1 MVRAYSYF
9 PAHSSFGR
17 GAADVVLKMQI
28 LAQLKLSRQW
38 GPATDKWCVVYQTGV
53 ASCRK
58 SYEDT
63 ASAGNRARV
72 TSMATMY
79 SATRPLM
86 PLQHFEL
93 DELLSTSSL
102 PGGAWRQ
109 PLAVHRF
116 GR

>member
-1 MVRAYSYF
+1 MVAVKLERGCRLQSGGSIPDCLPVVGPSA
-9 PAHSSFGR
+9 AGR
-17 GAADVVLKMQI
+17 
-28 LAQLKLSRQW
+28 RQEW
-38 GPATDKWCVVYQTGV
+38 H
-53 ASCRK
+53 
-58 SYEDT
+58 
-63 ASAGNRARV
+63 ASAGNRAQV

-93 DELLSTSSL
+93 DELLSTSSP